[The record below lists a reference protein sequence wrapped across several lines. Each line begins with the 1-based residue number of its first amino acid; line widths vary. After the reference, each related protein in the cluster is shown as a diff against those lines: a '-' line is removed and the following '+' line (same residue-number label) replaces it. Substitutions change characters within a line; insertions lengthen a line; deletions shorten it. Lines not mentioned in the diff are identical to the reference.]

1 MSAKLLFDHD
11 RNCWVIKDSPR
22 GPAGTAVVNLGG
34 LLIAVDVADGHLVEV
49 LMEFGVGARLNDADA
64 ELLGALFSQTLPRR
78 LSSAQTQESYEVQL
92 VTGPAWE
99 AVRSLAQGLLLQS
112 IRPTERRLVALDV
125 ALHAQRV
132 GYPAT
137 DLLNTASWEA
147 LPALTAL
154 AQLVRRH
161 PQLLQHLSASAV
173 MALRER
179 AGVVT
184 AVLAADGL
192 AERSPVA
199 SSQLAELAAA
209 LSSMRIELSDA
220 EVYRRWRDLEA
231 ELAHSPEHETVSG
244 FAPDYQFVAAPESST
259 MPNRVTP
266 REVVGFDWS
275 TLTTDLALRIGPRAV
290 ALLDGARCVA
300 HGRIPGQVVVRI
312 PLRAGASE
320 NDTTGIS
327 IRLLTRRG
335 ELLTRAPLQLDSSEI
350 DLPIALAKLTVDR
363 MGAEVQR
370 ASDGDHVFVDLALD
384 ALPDL
389 DSEAIAGLTRG
400 QGFRV
405 GQRAVAARNEG
416 RRLDSVELWKQAAR
430 LFELADE
437 HELAFQATAY
447 ADAAFSA
454 ESTPEWRAQVIE
466 AVDILAR
473 RILADDDPAEQDE
486 LSRLDLELSMIAGA
500 TPTLAAIHARL
511 GGQPNLRVDNAES
524 ETERSAHLAEAI
536 RILRI
541 LGDPASLAHAR
552 VLSKESMLD

>member
-11 RNCWVIKDSPR
+11 RNCWVIKDSPH
-22 GPAGTAVVNLGG
+22 GPAGSAVVNLGG

-49 LMEFGVGARLNDADA
+49 LMKFGVGARLSDADA
-64 ELLGALFSQTLPRR
+64 ELLGALFSQTLPSR

-92 VTGPAWE
+92 VTGPTWE

-125 ALHAQRV
+125 ALHAQRA

-199 SSQLAELAAA
+199 SSQLAELA
-209 LSSMRIELSDA
+209 
-220 EVYRRWRDLEA
+220 
-231 ELAHSPEHETVSG
+231 HSPEHETVSG
-244 FAPDYQFVAAPESST
+244 FAPDYQFVVAPESST

-350 DLPIALAKLTVDR
+350 DLPLALAKLTVDR

-370 ASDGDHVFVDLALD
+370 VSDGDHVFVDLALD

-437 HELAFQATAY
+437 HELAFQATAH

-486 LSRLDLELSMIAGA
+486 LSHLDLELSMIAGA